1 MADETRLFIHL
12 YLDEDVHESLLPAL
26 RQQGYDALN
35 VRQANRRGLSDA
47 EQLAYA
53 AEQGQTLF
61 SFNAADYIALHL
73 DYLQTGRSHAGILVA
88 QQMPIG
94 ETLRRLLYFL
104 NSMTQDEVCNQLYWL
119 PPAG

>member
-1 MADETRLFIHL
+1 MADEISLFIRL

-26 RQQGYDALN
+26 RQHGYDVLN

-53 AEQGQTLF
+53 VAQERTLL
-61 SFNAADYIALHL
+61 SFNATDYIALHL
-73 DYLQTGRSHAGILVA
+73 AYLAEGQSHAGILVA
-88 QQMPIG
+88 KQMPIG
-94 ETLRRLLYFL
+94 ETLRRLLHFL
-104 NSMTQDEVCNQLYWL
+104 NNFTQDEVRSQLYWL